1 MRGLFLMSEVPL
13 QVDTITEARGKKRE
27 AAARAGREYLEAVSN
42 RPVQFP
48 CFVLEI
54 VGF

>member
-1 MRGLFLMSEVPL
+1 MSDVPL